1 MQHVPQIELA
11 RRALRGAVCPTC
23 YQRPPH
29 SESLPPTVARSCEP
43 VCPLFR
49 HIDQLVAIAE
59 ASAAGATHD
68 YERAIRDDVCNKCC
82 TVPTAG
88 DYCSERFHGACPLS
102 LFAGRAV
109 AVLEALVEAEARAS
123 RPHVRH
129 LEQLNPSAVA
139 PAGPADV
146 AVRGKGVLP

>member
-1 MQHVPQIELA
+1 MQHLPQTELA
-11 RRALRGAVCPTC
+11 RRALRGAICPTC
-23 YQRPPH
+23 HQRPH
-29 SESLPPTVARSCEP
+29 QSESLPPTVARSCEP

-49 HIDQLVAIAE
+49 YIDRLTAIAE
-59 ASAAGATHD
+59 ASAAGTAPDH
-68 YERAIRDDVCNKCC
+68 ERAIRDDICNKCC

-109 AVLEALVEAEARAS
+109 AVLEALAEAEARAS

-129 LEQLNPSAVA
+129 LEQLHPPAVA
-139 PAGPADV
+139 PAGPDDL